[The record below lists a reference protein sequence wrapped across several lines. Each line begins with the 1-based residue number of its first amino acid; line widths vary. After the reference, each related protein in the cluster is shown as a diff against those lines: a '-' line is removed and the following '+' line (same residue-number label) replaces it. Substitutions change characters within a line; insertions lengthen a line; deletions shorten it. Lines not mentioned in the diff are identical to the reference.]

1 MEEPQ
6 RRSRPQAIARY
17 GRYEALFKIA
27 AGGMAEVY
35 AARMVGE
42 GGFEKMVALKRMLPT
57 LAEDEKFVAMFLDE
71 GRLAANIASPNV
83 VQTLDLGRADD
94 DSLFLVMELVVGV
107 SLSGLMKKL
116 VSERTPVPVPIAA
129 EILAQAA
136 QGLHDAHEARTVYG
150 EPLGIVHRDVSP
162 QNVLID
168 VTGRARITDFGV
180 ARALQRMTNTQ
191 TGEVK
196 GKLAY
201 FAPEQARA
209 KPLDRR
215 SDVFAIGIV
224 AWETLSGKRLFAG
237 DNPAEVLMKL
247 VELPIPRLDH
257 LRPEVPAAL
266 ADAVAGALERDPAK
280 RTPTAAEL
288 ARQIRAACACAS
300 TSEVGEFVRRHGGE
314 SLTSLEAGL
323 RSCVS
328 SSPSFRALGGG
339 ARAEPGS
346 GVISVARDDAATLV
360 TPSGAMIPELV
371 APQLAEPPRVEA
383 SSTGAVPAT
392 PARGLSL
399 PAVAG
404 IVLVV
409 AAVAAGIA
417 WGLASGGDPAPAT
430 VAAPPASIAPAAEPA
445 AAEPG
450 TDTREDSEPA
460 PVAAPEPAAD
470 AREARTERRRPGRPT
485 RAGREQAPA
494 PAGTA
499 PEPVAA
505 RPAEPPRS
513 PEPAPPR
520 AAEPAPP
527 RAAEP
532 APPRAVEPVARPAE
546 PPPPRPQPVARPAP
560 PPEPAPSPRP
570 ARGLRGLDDFERDL
584 GH

>member
-71 GRLAANIASPNV
+71 GRLAANIASPHV

-116 VSERTPVPVPIAA
+116 VSERTPVPIPIAA

-150 EPLGIVHRDVSP
+150 EPLGIVHRDISP

-180 ARALQRMTNTQ
+180 ARALQRVTNTQ

-215 SDVFAIGIV
+215 ADVFAVGIV
-224 AWETLSGKRLFAG
+224 AWETLSGRRLFVG

-247 VELPIPRLDH
+247 VEAPIPRLDH
-257 LRPEVPAAL
+257 LRPDVPAAL
-266 ADAVAGALERDPAK
+266 ADAVAGALERDLAK

-288 ARQIRAACACAS
+288 ARQIRASCTCAS
-300 TSEVGEFVRRHGGE
+300 TAEVGDFVRRNGGE

-323 RSCVS
+323 RSCIS
-328 SSPSFRALGGG
+328 SSPSFRAMGGG
-339 ARAEPGS
+339 DARPEPGS
-346 GVISVARDDAATLV
+346 GVVSLARDDAPTLV
-360 TPSGAMIPELV
+360 TPSGAMMPEQV

-383 SSTGAVPAT
+383 ALSTGTVPAT
-392 PARGLSL
+392 PAARGLSV

-409 AAVAAGIA
+409 AAVAAGVA
-417 WGLASGGDPAPAT
+417 WGLASNGDPTPAT
-430 VAAPPASIAPAAEPA
+430 VAAPPPTVAPALEPDAPEPSTAMEEPEAAPAAA
-445 AAEPG
+445 
-450 TDTREDSEPA
+450 T
-460 PVAAPEPAAD
+460 EPAAD
-470 AREARTERRRPGRPT
+470 ALEARIERRRPGRPG
-485 RAGREQAPA
+485 RARSEQAAPAPQPAAPA
-494 PAGTA
+494 PAAQPAA
-499 PEPVAA
+499 PTPAPVAA
-505 RPAEPPRS
+505 RP
-513 PEPAPPR
+513 PEPR

-527 RAAEP
+527 RP
-532 APPRAVEPVARPAE
+532 VEPEARPAE
-546 PPPPRPQPVARPAP
+546 PPRPRPAPVARPEPA
-560 PPEPAPSPRP
+560 PEPAPTPRP

-584 GH
+584 GR